1 MKSIAFII
9 MFVIFVFLSVFIG
22 GYLYKI
28 IFYKSSKLDKIINP
42 IENLIYKLANIKDE
56 EMDWKKYILA
66 LLISNFFM
74 ILLGGI
80 LLVIQSV
87 ALGGDKKLSLD
98 LIFNT
103 ITSFMTNT
111 NLQNYSGEL
120 NLINM
125 SQMFV
130 ITVYMFTSA
139 ATGIAIAG
147 AFIKGITGNSLG
159 NFYKDLVRIIVR
171 FLLPVAFVIS
181 IVLISQGVPQTLE
194 SQKIV
199 QTIEGSEQTIMY
211 GPIASLESI
220 KHLGTNG
227 GGFFAANSA
236 HPFENPTPIT
246 NLIEILSMMI
256 GPGALIFVFGKAC
269 KNKKQAKMIF
279 IAVSILLFIAFAIM
293 IKSETTNL
301 PLTDNLGIE
310 SSLGNMEGKE
320 MRFGSFDSS
329 VFSVVTTAFT
339 TGSVNNM
346 HDSLTPIGAGVV
358 LSNMMINSIFGGKG
372 VGFLNIIIYGM
383 LGVFI
388 CGLMIG
394 RTPEFLR
401 KKIEGREMKL
411 ISSIILIHPIIIL
424 IPTAIT
430 LLLGHSTVEGY
441 HGLTQVLYEF
451 TSAAANNGSG
461 FEGLQANIPFF
472 NILTG
477 IVMMLGRYI
486 SMILMM
492 ALAGSLSKKNNVSED
507 SVAFK
512 TDTPLFIGILIA
524 SILIVGALT
533 FFPVLVLGPG
543 AEFLT
548 L

>member
-1 MKSIAFII
+1 MKTRAFLII
-9 MFVIFVFLSVFIG
+9 FMIFIFLSIFTG
-22 GYLYKI
+22 KYLYKV
-28 IFYKSSKLDKIINP
+28 IFYKASRLVKFINP

-56 EMDWKKYILA
+56 NMDWKKYIIA
-66 LLISNFFM
+66 LLVSNLFM
-74 ILLGGI
+74 VLLGAF
-80 LLVIQSV
+80 LLIVQSIIF
-87 ALGGDKKLSLD
+87 GGEKNLSAD

-103 ITSFMTNT
+103 VISFMTNT
-111 NLQNYSGEL
+111 NLQNYSGEM
-120 NLINM
+120 NLTNI
-125 SQMFV
+125 SQIFV

-139 ATGIAIAG
+139 ATGFAIAG
-147 AFIKGITGNSLG
+147 AFIRGITGSEIG

-194 SQKIV
+194 SQKV
-199 QTIEGSEQTIMY
+199 VETIEGSRQTIMY
-211 GPIASLESI
+211 GPVASLESI

-236 HPFENPTPIT
+236 HPFENPTPMT
-246 NLIEILSMMI
+246 NLIEMLAMMI
-256 GPGALIFVFGKAC
+256 VPGALIVVFGKGC
-269 KNKKQAKMIF
+269 KNKKQARMIF
-279 IAVSILLFIAFAIM
+279 IAVSILLFIALTVM
-293 IKSETTNL
+293 VKSETSKISVINQ
-301 PLTDNLGIE
+301 LGIE
-310 SSLGNMEGKE
+310 SSLGNIEGKE
-320 MRFGSFDSS
+320 VRFGSFDSS
-329 VFSVVTTAFT
+329 IFSVITTAFT
-339 TGSVNNM
+339 TGSVNNV
-346 HDSLTPIGAGVV
+346 HESLTPIGAGVV
-358 LSNMMINSIFGGKG
+358 LCNMMVNSVFGGKG
-372 VGFLNIIIYGM
+372 VGILNIIIYGM

-401 KKIEGREMKL
+401 KKIEGKEMKL
-411 ISSIILIHPIIIL
+411 ISSIILVHPIIIL
-424 IPTAIT
+424 VPTAVT
-430 LLLGHSTVEGY
+430 LLIGMNTMEGY

-461 FEGLQANIPFF
+461 FEGLQGNIPFF

-477 IVMMLGRYI
+477 LVMIIGRYI
-486 SMILMM
+486 SMILIM

>member
-1 MKSIAFII
+1 MKTIAFLII
-9 MFVIFVFLSVFIG
+9 FMIFIFLSIFTG
-22 GYLYKI
+22 KYLYKV
-28 IFYKSSKLDKIINP
+28 IFYKASRLDKFINP

-56 EMDWKKYILA
+56 NMDWKKYIIA
-66 LLISNFFM
+66 LLVSNLFM
-74 ILLGGI
+74 VLLGAF
-80 LLVIQSV
+80 LLIVQSIIF
-87 ALGGDKKLSLD
+87 GGEKNLSAD

-103 ITSFMTNT
+103 VISFMTNT
-111 NLQNYSGEL
+111 NLQNYSGEM
-120 NLINM
+120 NLTNI
-125 SQMFV
+125 SQIFV

-139 ATGIAIAG
+139 ATGFAIAG
-147 AFIKGITGNSLG
+147 AFIRGITGSEIG

-194 SQKIV
+194 SQKV
-199 QTIEGSEQTIMY
+199 VETIEGSRQTIMY
-211 GPIASLESI
+211 GPVASLESI

-236 HPFENPTPIT
+236 HPFENPTPMT
-246 NLIEILSMMI
+246 NLIEMLAMMI
-256 GPGALIFVFGKAC
+256 VPGALIVVFGKGC
-269 KNKKQAKMIF
+269 KNKKQARMIF
-279 IAVSILLFIAFAIM
+279 IAVSILLFIALTVM
-293 IKSETTNL
+293 VKSETSKISVINQ
-301 PLTDNLGIE
+301 LGIE
-310 SSLGNMEGKE
+310 SSLGNIEGKE
-320 MRFGSFDSS
+320 VRFGSFDSS
-329 VFSVVTTAFT
+329 IFSVITTAFT
-339 TGSVNNM
+339 TGSVNNV
-346 HDSLTPIGAGVV
+346 HESLTPIGAGVV
-358 LSNMMINSIFGGKG
+358 LCNMMVNSVFGGKG
-372 VGFLNIIIYGM
+372 VGILNIIIYGM

-401 KKIEGREMKL
+401 KKIEGKEMKL
-411 ISSIILIHPIIIL
+411 ISSIILVHPIIIL
-424 IPTAIT
+424 VPTAVT
-430 LLLGHSTVEGY
+430 LLIGMNTMEGY

-461 FEGLQANIPFF
+461 FEGLQGNIPFF

-477 IVMMLGRYI
+477 LVMIIGRYI
-486 SMILMM
+486 SMILIM